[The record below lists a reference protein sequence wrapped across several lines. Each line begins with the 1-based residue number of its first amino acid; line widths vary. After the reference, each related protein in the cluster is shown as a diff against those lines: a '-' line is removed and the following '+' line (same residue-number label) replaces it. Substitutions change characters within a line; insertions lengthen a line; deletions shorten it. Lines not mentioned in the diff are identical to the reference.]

1 MKGLGQKMFFFY
13 IFLPGVFF
21 FLMTRYIIFRSAMFF
36 RLYYFMG

>member
-1 MKGLGQKMFFFY
+1 MKGLGRKMFFFY
-13 IFLPGVFF
+13 IFLPGV